1 MGGGEMSA
9 EPPTE
14 KELDMALTWIVI
26 NAMRQFFGVEFSDI
40 NEAEA
45 AFLKRWR
52 AIPAERRQA
61 ALDYEFPTKAPE
73 EAERE
78 RAVRAMRR
86 REV

>member
-1 MGGGEMSA
+1 MSA

-14 KELDMALTWIVI
+14 RELDMALIWTCLNTIRLFHKVP
-26 NAMRQFFGVEFSDI
+26 FEDVT
-40 NEAEA
+40 EAEA
-45 AFLKRWR
+45 KFLKAWR

>member
-1 MGGGEMSA
+1 MSA

-14 KELDMALTWIVI
+14 RELDMALTWIVI

-61 ALDYEFPTKAPE
+61 ALDYEFPALAPE
-73 EAERE
+73 DLRRARMREALNE
-78 RAVRAMRR
+78 
-86 REV
+86 